1 MIGEAIAGAVQG
13 FGNVGIGIWN
23 AYQQSRNYEYQ
34 KQLQKQIFERED
46 NALQR
51 RVADAE
57 KAGYNKFAVL
67 GQGAGAG
74 SVVSTTAPQVD
85 ENLGS
90 RFADA
95 MQHTYQLAVER
106 NSAKIAEAN
115 AEKAQAE
122 KQITFNAEKVSNWQT
137 ALNIAQMMKDAGYA
151 PQFHIDDYNKLSVGR
166 FYEDGATGSSNPY
179 AGRFFED
186 TPVGQYWQNDY
197 GNAKAQAEIQKT
209 DAEWR
214 KTNYVVGILS
224 KILGGV
230 NSGINATSS
239 WRKRY

>member
-1 MIGEAIAGAVQG
+1 MVGEMLAGAVQG
-13 FGNVGIGIWN
+13 LGNVGIGLWN

-34 KQLQKQIFERED
+34 KNLQKKIFERED

-57 KAGYNKFAVL
+57 KAGYNRFAVL
-67 GQGAGAG
+67 GQGAGTG

-106 NSAKIAEAN
+106 NSAKIAEENAQKAK
-115 AEKAQAE
+115 AEKN
-122 KQITFNAEKVSNWQT
+122 ITFNAEAVSNWKT
-137 ALNIAQMMKDAGYA
+137 ALSIAEMMKDAGYA
-151 PQFHIDDYNKLSVGR
+151 PLFSLDSFNKPKISR
-166 FYEDGATGSSNPY
+166 FAEGGTLGATNPY
-179 AGRFFED
+179 AGRFFDE
-186 TPVGQYWQNDY
+186 TPLGQYWQNDY
-197 GNAKAQAEIQKT
+197 GNARAQAEMQKT

-214 KTNYVVGILS
+214 KTNYVVNLVS

-230 NSGINATSS
+230 NSGVNATSS

>member
-1 MIGEAIAGAVQG
+1 MVGEMLAGAVQG
-13 FGNVGIGIWN
+13 LGNVGIGIWN
-23 AYQQSRNYEYQ
+23 AYQQSKNYEYQ
-34 KQLQKQIFERED
+34 KRLQQKIFERED

-106 NSAKIAEAN
+106 NSAKIAEEN
-115 AEKAQAE
+115 AEKAKAE
-122 KQITFNAEKVSNWQT
+122 KNITFNAEKVSNWKT
-137 ALNIAQMMKDAGYA
+137 ALSIAQMMKDSGYA
-151 PQFHIDDYNKLSVGR
+151 PHIYVN
-166 FYEDGATGSSNPY
+166 SSNKPSV
-179 AGRFFED
+179 ARFAEDDTIGFTNPFPGRAFED
-186 TPVGQYWQNDY
+186 TPLGQYWQNDY
-197 GNAKAQAEIQKT
+197 NNALAQAEIQKT

-214 KTNYVVGILS
+214 NTNYIVGLIS
-224 KILGGV
+224 KIFGGV

-239 WRKRY
+239 WRKKY